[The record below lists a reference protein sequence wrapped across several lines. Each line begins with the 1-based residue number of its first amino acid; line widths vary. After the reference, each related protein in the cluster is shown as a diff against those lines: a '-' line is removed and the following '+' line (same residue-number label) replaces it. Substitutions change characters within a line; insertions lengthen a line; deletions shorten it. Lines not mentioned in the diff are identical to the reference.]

1 MPHPLT
7 KAGANLPV
15 TVNDRFHLG
24 SDTNA
29 MTALLAAMLVEE
41 GKIRR
46 NSILSQRFSRNS
58 GQRDKDMNTRAAKTK
73 TARENFL
80 EDRVENGGLC

>member
-1 MPHPLT
+1 MLT
-7 KAGANLPV
+7 TSASLGL
-15 TVNDRFHLG
+15 TDSIWG
-24 SDTNA
+24 SDTKA
-29 MTALLAAMLVEE
+29 MTALLAVMLVEE
-41 GKIRR
+41 GKIRW

-73 TARENFL
+73 TARDNFL